1 MYTRLR
7 ENLMS
12 APPPGRINLKHLH
25 YFHEVAREG
34 SLTAAAR
41 RLHLAPQTLSS
52 QVRELERSLGRT
64 LLERT
69 GRRLVLTPDGE
80 VARDYAESIFALGTE
95 LRRVMAGRAEPRR
108 LGLRLGVTDSV
119 PKLLTARVLAPLL
132 ERHRDRLELDCVEGT
147 SAGLLGRLAAHQ
159 LDAVLADQPVPPY
172 LARSMRGRLL
182 LKSGLS
188 FVAAPHVG
196 LTLSGDFP
204 ACLEGA
210 PLIAGSA
217 ESPLSIA
224 IDAWL
229 AERGVTPRVVARCDD
244 SALIKVLAQR
254 GLGIACV
261 ATVIE
266 SDVATQFGLQCV
278 GRVPKLS
285 ELLYL
290 IRPAGRHVHP
300 LLDEIE
306 AGAAGGVP

>member
-1 MYTRLR
+1 MKARVP
-7 ENLMS
+7 
-12 APPPGRINLKHLH
+12 ARINLKHLH

-172 LARSMRGRLL
+172 LARSMRGRQL

-188 FVAAPHVG
+188 FVAAPHVC

-217 ESPLSIA
+217 DSPLSIA

-229 AERGVTPRVVARCDD
+229 AERGVTPRVVAHCDD
-244 SALIKVLAQR
+244 SALIKVFAQR
-254 GLGIACV
+254 GFGIACV
-261 ATVIE
+261 PTVIE
-266 SDVATQFGLQCV
+266 SDVATQFGLQRV
-278 GRVPKLS
+278 GRVPKLT

-290 IRPAGRHVHP
+290 IRPAGRQAHP

-306 AGAAGGVP
+306 SGIAGGAAP

>member
-1 MYTRLR
+1 MNAR
-7 ENLMS
+7 
-12 APPPGRINLKHLH
+12 PPGRINLKHLH

-34 SLTAAAR
+34 SLTGAAR

-52 QVRELERSLGRT
+52 QVRELERSLGRK
-64 LLERT
+64 LLERA

-108 LGLRLGVTDSV
+108 LALRLGVTDSV

-132 ERHRDRLELDCVEGT
+132 ERHRDRIELDCVEGT
-147 SAGLLGRLAAHQ
+147 ITGLLGRLAAHQ
-159 LDAVLADQPVPPY
+159 LDAVLADQPIPPY

-188 FVAAPHVG
+188 LVAAPHVRMA
-196 LTLSGDFP
+196 LSGDFP
-204 ACLEGA
+204 ACLDGA

-229 AERGVTPRVVARCDD
+229 AERGLTPRVVARCDD
-244 SALIKVLAQR
+244 SALIKVFAQR
-254 GLGIACV
+254 GFGIACV
-261 ATVIE
+261 PTVIE

-278 GRVPKLS
+278 GRVPELS

-290 IRPAGRHVHP
+290 IRPAGRHLHP
-300 LLDEIE
+300 LLEEIE
-306 AGAAGGVP
+306 AGAASGAP

>member
-1 MYTRLR
+1 MNAR
-7 ENLMS
+7 
-12 APPPGRINLKHLH
+12 PPARINLKHLH

-34 SLTAAAR
+34 SLTGAAR

-52 QVRELERSLGRT
+52 QVRELERSLGRK
-64 LLERT
+64 LLERA

-108 LGLRLGVTDSV
+108 LRLRLGVTDSV

-132 ERHRDRLELDCVEGT
+132 ELHRDRIELNCVEGT
-147 SAGLLGRLAAHQ
+147 FNALLGRLAAHQ
-159 LDAVLADQPVPPY
+159 LDAVLADQPMPPH

-188 FVAAPHVG
+188 LVAAPHVRMA
-196 LTLSGDFP
+196 LSGDFP
-204 ACLEGA
+204 ACLDGA

-229 AERGVTPRVVARCDD
+229 AECGLTPRIVARCDD
-244 SALIKVLAQR
+244 SALMKVFAQR
-254 GLGIACV
+254 GFGIACV
-261 ATVIE
+261 PTVIE
-266 SDVATQFGLQCV
+266 ADVATQFGVQRV
-278 GRVPKLS
+278 GRIPKLN
-285 ELLYL
+285 ELWYL

-300 LLDEIE
+300 LLEEIE
-306 AGAAGGVP
+306 AGAAGDAP

>member
-1 MYTRLR
+1 MT
-7 ENLMS
+7 

-25 YFHEVAREG
+25 YFHEVTREG

-64 LLERT
+64 LLERA

-95 LRRVMAGRAEPRR
+95 LRRVMADRAKPRR
-108 LGLRLGVTDSV
+108 MALRLGVTDSV

-132 ERHRDRLELDCVEGT
+132 ERHRDRIELDCVEGT

-188 FVAAPHVG
+188 LVAAPH
-196 LTLSGDFP
+196 LRLALSGDFP
-204 ACLEGA
+204 ACLDGA
-210 PLIAGSA
+210 PMIAGA
-217 ESPLSIA
+217 ADSPLSIA

-229 AERGVTPRVVARCDD
+229 AEHGVKPRVVARCDD
-244 SALIKVLAQR
+244 SALIKVFAQR

-266 SDVATQFGLQCV
+266 SDVATQFGLQRV

-300 LLDEIE
+300 LLEEIE
-306 AGAAGGVP
+306 ADVAGDAQ

>member
-1 MYTRLR
+1 MNARP
-7 ENLMS
+7 
-12 APPPGRINLKHLH
+12 AGRINLKHLH

-34 SLTAAAR
+34 SLTGAAR

-64 LLERT
+64 LLERA

-95 LRRVMAGRAEPRR
+95 LRRVMAGRAEPSRIA
-108 LGLRLGVTDSV
+108 LRVGVTDSV

-132 ERHRDRLELDCVEGT
+132 ERHRDRIELDCVEGT
-147 SAGLLGRLAAHQ
+147 VTGLLGRLAAHQ
-159 LDAVLADQPVPPY
+159 LDAVLADQPAPSY
-172 LARSMRGRLL
+172 LGRSMRGRLL

-188 FVAAPHVG
+188 LVAAPQLRKALRG
-196 LTLSGDFP
+196 AFP
-204 ACLEGA
+204 ACLDGA

-229 AERGVTPRVVARCDD
+229 AERGLTPRVVARCDD
-244 SALIKVLAQR
+244 SALIKVFAQR

-261 ATVIE
+261 PTVIE
-266 SDVATQFGLQCV
+266 SDVATQFRLRVV
-278 GRVPKLS
+278 GRVPELS
-285 ELLYL
+285 EPLYL
-290 IRPAGRHVHP
+290 IRASGRHVHP
-300 LLDEIE
+300 LLEEIE
-306 AGAAGGVP
+306 AGAGGGGGGHY

>member
-1 MYTRLR
+1 
-7 ENLMS
+7 
-12 APPPGRINLKHLH
+12 
-25 YFHEVAREG
+25 
-34 SLTAAAR
+34 
-41 RLHLAPQTLSS
+41 
-52 QVRELERSLGRT
+52 
-64 LLERT
+64 
-69 GRRLVLTPDGE
+69 
-80 VARDYAESIFALGTE
+80 
-95 LRRVMAGRAEPRR
+95 
-108 LGLRLGVTDSV
+108 
-119 PKLLTARVLAPLL
+119 VLAPLL
-132 ERHRDRLELDCVEGT
+132 ERHRDGLELDCVEGT

-188 FVAAPHVG
+188 FVAAPHVC

-217 ESPLSIA
+217 DSPLSIA

-254 GLGIACV
+254 GLGIACL

-266 SDVATQFGLQCV
+266 PDVATQFGLQRV

-285 ELLYL
+285 ALLYL

-300 LLDEIE
+300 LLEEIE
-306 AGAAGGVP
+306 AGIAGGAP

>member
-1 MYTRLR
+1 MNAR
-7 ENLMS
+7 
-12 APPPGRINLKHLH
+12 PPARINLKHLH

-34 SLTAAAR
+34 SLTGAAR

-64 LLERT
+64 LLERA

-95 LRRVMAGRAEPRR
+95 LRSVMAGRAKPRR

-132 ERHRDRLELDCVEGT
+132 ERHGDRIELDCVEGT
-147 SAGLLGRLAAHQ
+147 VTGLLGRLAAHQ
-159 LDAVLADQPVPPY
+159 LDAVLADQPLPPH
-172 LARSMRGRLL
+172 LARSLRGRPL

-188 FVAAPHVG
+188 LVAAPSVRKALRG
-196 LTLSGDFP
+196 AFP
-204 ACLEGA
+204 ACLDGA
-210 PLIAGSA
+210 PMIARSVG
-217 ESPLSIA
+217 SPLSIA

-229 AERGVTPRVVARCDD
+229 AERGLTPRIVARCDD
-244 SALIKVLAQR
+244 SALTKVFAQR
-254 GLGIACV
+254 GFGIACV
-261 ATVIE
+261 PTVIE
-266 SDVATQFGLQCV
+266 SDVARQFGLRRV
-278 GRVPKLS
+278 GRVPELS

-300 LLDEIE
+300 LLEEIE
-306 AGAAGGVP
+306 AGAAESAS

>member
-1 MYTRLR
+1 
-7 ENLMS
+7 MS
-12 APPPGRINLKHLH
+12 ARLPARINLKHLH

-34 SLTAAAR
+34 SLTGAAR

-64 LLERT
+64 LLERA
-69 GRRLVLTPDGE
+69 GRSLVLTPDGE

-95 LRRVMAGRAEPRR
+95 LGRVMAGRAEPRR
-108 LGLRLGVTDSV
+108 LGLRLGVTDGV

-132 ERHRDRLELDCVEGT
+132 ERHRDRIELDCVEGT
-147 SAGLLGRLAAHQ
+147 VTGLLGRLASHQ
-159 LDAVLADQPVPPY
+159 LDAVLADQSMPPH

-188 FVAAPHVG
+188 LVAAPR
-196 LTLSGDFP
+196 LRKALSGDFP
-204 ACLEGA
+204 ACLDGA
-210 PLIAGSA
+210 PLIARSV

-229 AERGVTPRVVARCDD
+229 VERELTPRVVARCDD
-244 SALIKVLAQR
+244 SALIKVFAQR
-254 GLGIACV
+254 GIGIAFV
-261 ATVIE
+261 PTVIE
-266 SDVATQFGLQCV
+266 SDVATQFGLQRI
-278 GRVPKLS
+278 GRVPELS

-300 LLDEIE
+300 LLEEIE
-306 AGAAGGVP
+306 ASAAAGAP

>member
-1 MYTRLR
+1 
-7 ENLMS
+7 MS
-12 APPPGRINLKHLH
+12 AQPPGRINLKHLH

-34 SLTAAAR
+34 SLTGAAR

-64 LLERT
+64 LLERA

-95 LRRVMAGRAEPRR
+95 LRRVMAGRAAPRR

-132 ERHRDRLELDCVEGT
+132 ERHRDRIELDCVEGT
-147 SAGLLGRLAAHQ
+147 VTGLLGRLAAHQ
-159 LDAVLADQPVPPY
+159 LDAVLADQPIPPY
-172 LARSMRGRLL
+172 LTRSMRGRLL

-188 FVAAPHVG
+188 LVAAPNVRKA
-196 LTLSGDFP
+196 LSGDFP

-229 AERGVTPRVVARCDD
+229 AERELTPRVVARCDD
-244 SALIKVLAQR
+244 SALIKVFAQR
-254 GLGIACV
+254 GFGIAFV
-261 ATVIE
+261 PTVIE
-266 SDVATQFGLQCV
+266 SDVATQFGLQCI
-278 GRVPKLS
+278 GRVPELS

-300 LLDEIE
+300 LLEEIE
-306 AGAAGGVP
+306 ASAAAGAP

>member
-1 MYTRLR
+1 
-7 ENLMS
+7 MS

-34 SLTAAAR
+34 SLTGAAR

-64 LLERT
+64 LLERS

-80 VARDYAESIFALGTE
+80 VARDYADSIFALGTE
-95 LRRVMAGRAEPRR
+95 LRSVMAGRAAPRR

-132 ERHRDRLELDCVEGT
+132 ERLRDRIELDCVEGT
-147 SAGLLGRLAAHQ
+147 ITGLLGRLAAHQ
-159 LDAVLADQPVPPY
+159 LDAVLADQPLPPS

-188 FVAAPHVG
+188 FVAAPQVR
-196 LTLSGDFP
+196 LALSGDFP
-204 ACLEGA
+204 ACLDGA
-210 PLIAGSA
+210 PLIAGPA
-217 ESPLSIA
+217 GSPLSIA

-229 AERGVTPRVVARCDD
+229 AERGVTPRIVARCDD
-244 SALIKVLAQR
+244 SALSKALTQR
-254 GLGIACV
+254 GVGVACV
-261 ATVIE
+261 PTVIE
-266 SDVATQFGLQCV
+266 SDVAMQFGLQCV
-278 GRVPKLS
+278 GRVPELS

-300 LLDEIE
+300 LLEQIE
-306 AGAAGGVP
+306 AGAAGGAP

>member
-1 MYTRLR
+1 MNAR
-7 ENLMS
+7 
-12 APPPGRINLKHLH
+12 PPARINLKHLH

-34 SLTAAAR
+34 SLTGAAR

-64 LLERT
+64 LLERA

-95 LRRVMAGRAEPRR
+95 LRSVMAGRAEPRR

-132 ERHRDRLELDCVEGT
+132 ERHRDRIELDCVEGT
-147 SAGLLGRLAAHQ
+147 VTGLLGRLAAHQ

-172 LARSMRGRLL
+172 LARSMRGRRL

-188 FVAAPHVG
+188 LIAAPQVRMA
-196 LTLSGDFP
+196 LSGNFP
-204 ACLEGA
+204 ACLNGA
-210 PLIAGSA
+210 PLLAGSA

-224 IDAWL
+224 LNAWL
-229 AERGVTPRVVARCDD
+229 AERGLTPRVVARCDD
-244 SALIKVLAQR
+244 SALMKVFAQR
-254 GLGIACV
+254 GFGIACV
-261 ATVIE
+261 PTVIE
-266 SDVATQFGLQCV
+266 SDVATQFGLQPV
-278 GRVPKLS
+278 GRVPELS

-300 LLDEIE
+300 LLEEIE
-306 AGAAGGVP
+306 AGVAGGAP

>member
-1 MYTRLR
+1 
-7 ENLMS
+7 MS
-12 APPPGRINLKHLH
+12 AQPPGRINLKHLH

-34 SLTAAAR
+34 SLTGAAR

-64 LLERT
+64 LLERA

-95 LRRVMAGRAEPRR
+95 LRRVMAGRAAPRR

-132 ERHRDRLELDCVEGT
+132 ERHRDRIELDCVEGT
-147 SAGLLGRLAAHQ
+147 VTGLLGRLAAHQ
-159 LDAVLADQPVPPY
+159 LDAVLADQPIPPY
-172 LARSMRGRLL
+172 LTRSMRGRLL

-188 FVAAPHVG
+188 LVAAPNVRKA
-196 LTLSGDFP
+196 LSGGFP

-229 AERGVTPRVVARCDD
+229 AERELTPRVVARCDD
-244 SALIKVLAQR
+244 SALIKVFAQR
-254 GLGIACV
+254 GFGIAFV
-261 ATVIE
+261 PTVIE
-266 SDVATQFGLQCV
+266 SDVATQFGLQCI
-278 GRVPKLS
+278 GRVPELS

-300 LLDEIE
+300 LLEEIE
-306 AGAAGGVP
+306 ASVAAGAP

>member
-1 MYTRLR
+1 
-7 ENLMS
+7 MS
-12 APPPGRINLKHLH
+12 ERPPGRINLKHLH

-34 SLTAAAR
+34 SLTGAAR

-132 ERHRDRLELDCVEGT
+132 ERHRDRIELDCVEGT
-147 SAGLLGRLAAHQ
+147 ATGLLGRLAAHQ
-159 LDAVLADQPVPPY
+159 LDAVLADEPMPPY

-188 FVAAPHVG
+188 LVAAPHVRMA
-196 LTLSGDFP
+196 LSGDFP
-204 ACLEGA
+204 ACLDGA

-224 IDAWL
+224 LDAWL
-229 AERGVTPRVVARCDD
+229 AERGLTPRVVARCDD
-244 SALIKVLAQR
+244 SALTKVFAQR
-254 GLGIACV
+254 GFGIACV
-261 ATVIE
+261 PTVIE
-266 SDVATQFGLQCV
+266 SDVATQFGLQLI
-278 GRVPKLS
+278 GRVPELS

-290 IRPAGRHVHP
+290 IRPAGRQVHP
-300 LLDEIE
+300 LLEEIE
-306 AGAAGGVP
+306 AGTAGGAS

>member
-1 MYTRLR
+1 
-7 ENLMS
+7 MS
-12 APPPGRINLKHLH
+12 ARLPARINLKHLH

-34 SLTAAAR
+34 SLTGAAR

-64 LLERT
+64 LLERA

-95 LRRVMAGRAEPRR
+95 LGRVMAGRAEPRR
-108 LGLRLGVTDSV
+108 LGLRLGVTDGV

-132 ERHRDRLELDCVEGT
+132 ERHRDRIELDCVEGT
-147 SAGLLGRLAAHQ
+147 VTGLLGRLASHQ
-159 LDAVLADQPVPPY
+159 LDAVLADQSMPPH

-188 FVAAPHVG
+188 LVAAPRVRKA
-196 LTLSGDFP
+196 LSGDFP
-204 ACLEGA
+204 ACLDGA
-210 PLIAGSA
+210 PLIARSV

-229 AERGVTPRVVARCDD
+229 AERELTPRVVARCDD
-244 SALIKVLAQR
+244 SALIKVFAQR
-254 GLGIACV
+254 GIGIAFV
-261 ATVIE
+261 PTVIE
-266 SDVATQFGLQCV
+266 SDVATQFGLQRI
-278 GRVPKLS
+278 GRVPELS

-300 LLDEIE
+300 LLEEIE
-306 AGAAGGVP
+306 AVAAGGAP

>member
-1 MYTRLR
+1 
-7 ENLMS
+7 MS
-12 APPPGRINLKHLH
+12 AQPPGRINLKHLH

-34 SLTAAAR
+34 SLTGAAR

-64 LLERT
+64 LLERA

-95 LRRVMAGRAEPRR
+95 LRRVMAGRAAPRR

-132 ERHRDRLELDCVEGT
+132 ERHRDRIELDCVEGT
-147 SAGLLGRLAAHQ
+147 VTGLLGRLAAHQ
-159 LDAVLADQPVPPY
+159 LDAVLADQPIPPY
-172 LARSMRGRLL
+172 LTRSMRGRLL

-188 FVAAPHVG
+188 LVAAPNVRKA
-196 LTLSGDFP
+196 LSGGFP

-229 AERGVTPRVVARCDD
+229 AERELTPRVVARCDD
-244 SALIKVLAQR
+244 SALIKVFAQP
-254 GLGIACV
+254 GFGIAFV
-261 ATVIE
+261 PTVIE
-266 SDVATQFGLQCV
+266 SDVATQFGLQCI
-278 GRVPKLS
+278 GRVPELS

-300 LLDEIE
+300 LLEEIE
-306 AGAAGGVP
+306 ASAAAGAP

>member
-1 MYTRLR
+1 MNAR
-7 ENLMS
+7 
-12 APPPGRINLKHLH
+12 PPARINLKHLH

-34 SLTAAAR
+34 SLTGAAR

-64 LLERT
+64 LLERA

-95 LRRVMAGRAEPRR
+95 LRSVMAGRAEPRR

-132 ERHRDRLELDCVEGT
+132 ERHRDRIELDCVEGT
-147 SAGLLGRLAAHQ
+147 VTGLLGRLAAHQ

-172 LARSMRGRLL
+172 LARSMRGRRL

-188 FVAAPHVG
+188 LIAAPQVRMA
-196 LTLSGDFP
+196 LSGDFP
-204 ACLEGA
+204 ACLNGA
-210 PLIAGSA
+210 PLLAGSA

-224 IDAWL
+224 LNAWL
-229 AERGVTPRVVARCDD
+229 AERGLTPRVVARCDD
-244 SALIKVLAQR
+244 SALMKVFAQR
-254 GLGIACV
+254 GFGIACV
-261 ATVIE
+261 PTVIE
-266 SDVATQFGLQCV
+266 SDVATQFGLQPV
-278 GRVPKLS
+278 GRVPELS

-300 LLDEIE
+300 LLEEIE
-306 AGAAGGVP
+306 AGVAGGAP

>member
-1 MYTRLR
+1 MT
-7 ENLMS
+7 
-12 APPPGRINLKHLH
+12 AQPPGRINLKHLH
-25 YFHEVAREG
+25 YFHEVTREG

-64 LLERT
+64 LLERA

-108 LGLRLGVTDSV
+108 LALRLGVADSV

-132 ERHRDRLELDCVEGT
+132 ERHRDRIELDCVEGA

-188 FVAAPHVG
+188 LVAAPQVR
-196 LTLSGDFP
+196 LALSGDFP
-204 ACLEGA
+204 ACLDGA
-210 PLIAGSA
+210 PMIAGSA

-229 AERGVTPRVVARCDD
+229 AERGVKPRVVARCDD
-244 SALIKVLAQR
+244 SALIKVFAQR

-266 SDVATQFGLQCV
+266 SDVATQFGLQRV

-290 IRPAGRHVHP
+290 IRPAGRQVHP
-300 LLDEIE
+300 LLEEIE
-306 AGAAGGVP
+306 AGAAPGAP

>member
-1 MYTRLR
+1 
-7 ENLMS
+7 MS
-12 APPPGRINLKHLH
+12 IRPPGRINLKHLH

-64 LLERT
+64 LLERA

-95 LRRVMAGRAEPRR
+95 LRRVMSGRAEPRR

-132 ERHRDRLELDCVEGT
+132 ERHRDRIELDCVEGPVT
-147 SAGLLGRLAAHQ
+147 GLLAQLAAHQ
-159 LDAVLADQPVPPY
+159 LDVVLADQPMPPS

-188 FVAAPHVG
+188 FVAAPHVRMA
-196 LTLSGDFP
+196 LSGDFP

-210 PLIAGSA
+210 PMVARSA
-217 ESPLSIA
+217 ESPLGIA

-229 AERGVTPRVVARCDD
+229 AERGLTPRVVVRCDD
-244 SALIKVLAQR
+244 SALTKALAQR
-254 GLGIACV
+254 GFGVACV
-261 ATVIE
+261 PTVIE
-266 SDVATQFGLQCV
+266 SDVATQFGLQRV
-278 GRVPKLS
+278 GRVPELS

-300 LLDEIE
+300 LLEEIE
-306 AGAAGGVP
+306 AGTAGDAP